1 MCQEGEMS
9 WFHRERA
16 QKLCVQDPSRLHPRY
31 LFIWLVLMCTL
42 YNKIVIISVALSW
55 VLLIIIPSTIE
66 PEKIVGN
73 PQFVACQSE
82 VQVAYGSLSLWI
94 TSGVRAVLLDT
105 LTLNCGFW
113 ANSGCLVAK
122 IHGSTRDNILNDT
135 SLCDPTG
142 SSDALKLTV
151 VPSWAGGS
159 DVYTSTMSS
168 SCPWA
173 ALFNQGNSW
182 REQIAEGYHQVAF
195 LETEGCCSILKQNYQ
210 ANHRA
215 HYTL

>member
-66 PEKIVGN
+66 PEKIVAN
-73 PQFVACQSE
+73 SQFVACQSE

-94 TSGVRAVLLDT
+94 TSGVRAVLLYT

-135 SLCDPTG
+135 SLSWSRREFWCSEAHCCSKLGRGIRRLYFHDVFKLPLG
-142 SSDALKLTV
+142 SSL
-151 VPSWAGGS
+151 
-159 DVYTSTMSS
+159 
-168 SCPWA
+168 
-173 ALFNQGNSW
+173 
-182 REQIAEGYHQVAF
+182 
-195 LETEGCCSILKQNYQ
+195 
-210 ANHRA
+210 
-215 HYTL
+215 